1 PTMLLQLV
9 DSFLLDYH
17 VGHVLLLLLVVTTLG
32 AIPLGSQKVIAANL
46 MTFGL
51 IFTVSPFGIMTQ
63 LYILLGIALI
73 VVAPL
78 LWTTA
83 TE

>member
-1 PTMLLQLV
+1 MLLQLV

-32 AIPLGSQKVIAANL
+32 AIPLGSQKIVAANL

-83 TE
+83 AE

>member
-1 PTMLLQLV
+1 MLLQLV

-73 VVAPL
+73 VIAPL